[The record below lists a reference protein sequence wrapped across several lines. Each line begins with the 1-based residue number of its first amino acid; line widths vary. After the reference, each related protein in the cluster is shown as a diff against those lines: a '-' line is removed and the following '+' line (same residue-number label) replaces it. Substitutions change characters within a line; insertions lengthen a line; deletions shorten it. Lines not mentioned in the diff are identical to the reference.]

1 MSGKGDR
8 PRHDLKAYRDAPY
21 WKAKETLDQT
31 GPVMTGSTSKTCTC
45 RNHGSEAQSGHS
57 FKMDAPV
64 KSRRMRQAHESET
77 EDAGASIDFD
87 RQSRDTAMRP
97 CRGSVASH
105 AIDVIRTG
113 HWRGRGVEDLMTHNL
128 GNPCSEKGMH
138 TRSCHQF
145 NHEQIRQ
152 DPN

>member
-45 RNHGSEAQSGHS
+45 RNHGSEAQSGRD
-57 FKMDAPV
+57 FKTDAPV
-64 KSRRMRQAHESET
+64 KSRRMRQAHKSET

-87 RQSRDTAMRP
+87 RQSDGGMAEYRTTAVSCAGLDLSGRAKHTLK
-97 CRGSVASH
+97 RGCIPVP
-105 AIDVIRTG
+105 VT
-113 HWRGRGVEDLMTHNL
+113 NL
-128 GNPCSEKGMH
+128 TMSKLDK
-138 TRSCHQF
+138 TL
-145 NHEQIRQ
+145 IK
-152 DPN
+152 